1 MDSAAIY
8 AKTELGLREIKER
21 SLKLP
26 VPMRGLLIMID
37 GHRTVA
43 DVLEKAKMLRLDS
56 SALEA
61 LEVGGLIAQKL
72 SAPSMA
78 SNDEEMASR
87 SDDEVKHFLRAQQR
101 LSDAINEHLGL
112 RGYTLMLKLQKTA
125 NLRDLHDVLLD
136 FAAALVR
143 RVGMD
148 KATPIVSAIEDLV
161 VRK

>member
-21 SLKLP
+21 NLNLP

-37 GHRTVA
+37 GSRTVA
-43 DVLEKAKMLRLDS
+43 DVLEKVKVLRLDS

-61 LEVGGLIAQKL
+61 LEVGGLIARKF
-72 SAPSMA
+72 SAPSVA
-78 SNDEEMASR
+78 SNDEDVAPR

-101 LSDAINEHLGL
+101 VSDAINEHLGL
-112 RGYTLMLKLQKTA
+112 RGYTLMLRLQRTA
-125 NLRDLHDVLLD
+125 NLRDLHDLLRD

-148 KATPIVSAIEDLV
+148 KATPIVSAIEDAV